1 MVKPGT
7 SRARL
12 VAHLL
17 LNGPRHR
24 AELAR
29 ALSISRGTTTTI
41 VQQLL
46 QEGILV
52 DGVDG
57 VDGSGPAT
65 HDGPATS
72 DRAASGRPD
81 RSSRPAGEG
90 TSGGGGVPGPAGP
103 TGRTRLKQKLGIS
116 HRRGVFAH
124 VTFQATASIVAITA
138 LDGRVLAHDVRERP
152 SLPRAAD
159 WLEVAHAQFHEQL
172 GQLDLSAD
180 AVVHLHAA
188 VNSQVDRLTGEL
200 LDAEVAGPWKGTQPH
215 RELAAW
221 VPRAGLSFE
230 NTARLLTLAE
240 SLVLGRQEGSLL
252 RLELSWGIGMGQVF
266 NGQIV
271 TGVHGASG
279 ELGHVSIDAAGP
291 LCGCGRRGCL
301 WLYAGAGKVID
312 RVRTVLGPT
321 AELPELAR
329 AAAEGNSTCRR
340 ELSKAGDAVG
350 EALATVC
357 NLLGPDVVAIGGE
370 LSVLGE
376 PLLNA
381 IRQRLM
387 QQVLPLTARHLELL
401 LSRVGDDPVPII
413 SAAHTSLLNDED
425 VVASALHRALG
436 LPATDPRA

>member
-1 MVKPGT
+1 
-7 SRARL
+7 
-12 VAHLL
+12 
-17 LNGPRHR
+17 
-24 AELAR
+24 
-29 ALSISRGTTTTI
+29 
-41 VQQLL
+41 
-46 QEGILV
+46 
-52 DGVDG
+52 
-57 VDGSGPAT
+57 
-65 HDGPATS
+65 
-72 DRAASGRPD
+72 
-81 RSSRPAGEG
+81 
-90 TSGGGGVPGPAGP
+90 
-103 TGRTRLKQKLGIS
+103 
-116 HRRGVFAH
+116 
-124 VTFQATASIVAITA
+124 
-138 LDGRVLAHDVRERP
+138 
-152 SLPRAAD
+152 
-159 WLEVAHAQFHEQL
+159 

-188 VNSQVDRLTGEL
+188 VNSQVDRLTGEI

-301 WLYAGAGKVID
+301 WLYAGAGKVIG

-350 EALATVC
+350 EAMATVC
-357 NLLGPDVVAIGGE
+357 SLRGRDVVALGGAQAG
-370 LSVLGE
+370 LSQPIRLR
-376 PLLNA
+376 L
-381 IRQRLM
+381 IRQVPPRAGRALDRL
-387 QQVLPLTARHLELL
+387 P
-401 LSRVGDDPVPII
+401 SRAGPGRVPVV